1 MLDTYS
7 GRESETLEVLKIYPM
22 KTLAFEEKT
31 DEATFEEY
39 DADSMTVKVNM
50 WRPGLTSL
58 SEEALKP
65 SYLKIKKTLT
75 MEDFQRRIAEQHA
88 IEEHQNIVVLK
99 KNPMLNN
106 MRQLEVVSD
115 APSKQLNQLR
125 INEGVNLFIEDKSV
139 PYRFTGTQF
148 QHQGP
153 SVLNPEA
160 TNLQQEQTKWETEF
174 ELESNRFTIRFNDP
188 VENAKA

>member
-1 MLDTYS
+1 
-7 GRESETLEVLKIYPM
+7 
-22 KTLAFEEKT
+22 
-31 DEATFEEY
+31 
-39 DADSMTVKVNM
+39 
-50 WRPGLTSL
+50 
-58 SEEALKP
+58 
-65 SYLKIKKTLT
+65 